1 MASIPVKTVLLGC
14 ENDERLRR
22 SLNDVVLRL
31 GAKQVTHECAVGGP
45 QAYERVEAEVRSKRL
60 VIDAKTNAGI
70 SIFGP
75 MDLVDEIQG
84 MVQQRLSSMTPRA

>member
-1 MASIPVKTVLLGC
+1 MNSVPVKTVRLGS
-14 ENDERLRR
+14 ENDELLRQ

-31 GAKQVTHECAVGGP
+31 GAKQVTHECTMGP

-75 MDLVDEIQG
+75 TDLVDEIHG
-84 MVQQRLSSMTPRA
+84 MVQHRLSKVTPQA